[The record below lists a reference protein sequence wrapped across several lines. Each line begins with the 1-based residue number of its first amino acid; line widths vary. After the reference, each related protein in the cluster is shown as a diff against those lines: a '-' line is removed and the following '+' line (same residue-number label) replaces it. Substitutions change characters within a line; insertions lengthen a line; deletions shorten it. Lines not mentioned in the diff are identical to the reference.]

1 MVLNYGAIFCMH
13 NAKNNCTNWIAL
25 KGKKEKNYI
34 RLSVDSFVAEYMWSH
49 RFQWT
54 VNVLE

>member
-1 MVLNYGAIFCMH
+1 MH
-13 NAKNNCTNWIAL
+13 NAKNNSTNWIAL